1 MDPTRHGG
9 RAPRREGPRCPP
21 KAEKAEDLVGLE
33 FLLGNHP
40 FFIGKSCLYYHILSI
55 KGSWLP
61 IIAVLNNQRCCYEN
75 PTKKDPTIAIS
86 SVSIGHL

>member
-33 FLLGNHP
+33 FLWKFHEKIMDLLGNHP
-40 FFIGKSCLYYHILSI
+40 FFIGKS
-55 KGSWLP
+55 W
-61 IIAVLNNQRCCYEN
+61 
-75 PTKKDPTIAIS
+75 
-86 SVSIGHL
+86 